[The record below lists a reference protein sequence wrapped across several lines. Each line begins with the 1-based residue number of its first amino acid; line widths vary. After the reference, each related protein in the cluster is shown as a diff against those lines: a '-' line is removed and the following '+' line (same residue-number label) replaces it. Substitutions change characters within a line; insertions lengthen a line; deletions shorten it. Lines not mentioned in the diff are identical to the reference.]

1 MRAEMDC
8 PSSGYWTM
16 GTLHVCG
23 VRREEVTAWTSGDVR
38 GRGYLGRVRLSGV
51 GQAPGDKSL
60 LPGSSPRW
68 KGPWEIKGRGVLH
81 SPILKDPRAQ
91 TCGLDWPPGALG
103 STAEQEQ
110 GSSDRLGEE
119 AEIMCQFLS
128 SSSTKEVVMVMSSDG
143 QLHPPWM
150 PCRHP
155 PSFGGWTLHR
165 GLLGGVLE
173 TLRGPGLL
181 GQVL

>member
-68 KGPWEIKGRGVLH
+68 KGPWEIKGRVWPLCKTLAELTLTETTRPTKPKIFPYPARYRKVCCSLLYSNYYGKLH
-81 SPILKDPRAQ
+81 
-91 TCGLDWPPGALG
+91 
-103 STAEQEQ
+103 
-110 GSSDRLGEE
+110 
-119 AEIMCQFLS
+119 
-128 SSSTKEVVMVMSSDG
+128 
-143 QLHPPWM
+143 
-150 PCRHP
+150 
-155 PSFGGWTLHR
+155 
-165 GLLGGVLE
+165 
-173 TLRGPGLL
+173 
-181 GQVL
+181 

>member
-68 KGPWEIKGRGVLH
+68 KGR
-81 SPILKDPRAQ
+81 
-91 TCGLDWPPGALG
+91 PPQPN
-103 STAEQEQ
+103 SERPQ
-110 GSSDRLGEE
+110 GSDLW
-119 AEIMCQFLS
+119 A
-128 SSSTKEVVMVMSSDG
+128 
-143 QLHPPWM
+143 
-150 PCRHP
+150 
-155 PSFGGWTLHR
+155 
-165 GLLGGVLE
+165 GLAS
-173 TLRGPGLL
+173 RGPGFN
-181 GQVL
+181 G